1 MKKLLSIMEQL
12 RDPDMGCPWD
22 RKQTLKSIFPH
33 TLEEVHEVGDAI
45 DRDDMD
51 DLKDELGDLLFQV
64 VFYSQI
70 AAENGD
76 FDFNDVVTGIS
87 NKMTR
92 RHPHVFGQT
101 SYANETE
108 QKADW
113 EVIKLAERKS
123 KKIKRASIPS
133 TPSMPPP
140 DQEDYFQ
147 DITKGLTALQYGQKV
162 LIRAGKNGFDW
173 ANWRPIIDKV
183 YEEVDEIIEAVENNE
198 PQYRIEEEVGDLFIV
213 VTNLARHLK
222 IDSENAARKAT
233 NKFAKRYNRM
243 MQMVKDRYP
252 DTDQYTLEQMSQG
265 WELVKK
271 EEKLG

>member
-1 MKKLLSIMEQL
+1 MEQL
-12 RDPDMGCPWD
+12 RDPDTGCSWD
-22 RKQTLKSIFPH
+22 RKQTLNSIFPH

-45 DRDDMD
+45 DRGDMD
-51 DLKDELGDLLFQV
+51 NLKDELGDLLFQV

-76 FDFNDVVTGIS
+76 FDFNDVVEGIS
-87 NKMTR
+87 DKMTR
-92 RHPHVFGQT
+92 RHPHVFGNKD
-101 SYANETE
+101 YANEAE

-113 EVIKLAERKS
+113 ETIKLAERKAQNKEKS
-123 KKIKRASIPS
+123 S
-133 TPSMPPP
+133 TE
-140 DQEDYFQ
+140 QKDYFE
-147 DITKGLTALQYGQKV
+147 DITRGLTALQRGQKV
-162 LIRAGKNGFDW
+162 LVRAGENGFDW

-222 IDSENAARKAT
+222 IDSENAARQAT

-243 MQMVKDRYP
+243 MQMVKERYP
-252 DTDQYTLEQMSQG
+252 DTDEYTLEQMSQG

-271 EEKLG
+271 EEKQG

>member
-12 RDPDMGCPWD
+12 RDPDTGCSWD
-22 RKQTLKSIFPH
+22 RKQTLKSIFQH

-45 DRDDMD
+45 DRGDMD

-70 AAENGD
+70 AAENDD

-87 NKMTR
+87 DKMTR

-101 SYANETE
+101 TYANEAE

-113 EVIKLAERKS
+113 EAIKRDERTS
-123 KKIKRASIPS
+123 KKTKMASVSS
-133 TPSMPPP
+133 THLSS
-140 DQEDYFQ
+140 QEDHFK

-162 LIRAGKNGFDW
+162 LIRAGENGFDW

-183 YEEVDEIIEAVENNE
+183 YEEVNEIIEAVENNE

-265 WELVKK
+265 WELVKR
-271 EEKLG
+271 EEKLVP

>member
-12 RDPDMGCPWD
+12 RDPDTGCPWD

-45 DRDDMD
+45 DRGDMD

-87 NKMTR
+87 DKMTR

-113 EVIKLAERKS
+113 EAIKLAERKP
-123 KKIKRASIPS
+123 KKINRASIPS
-133 TPSMPPP
+133 TPSMPPS

-173 ANWRPIIDKV
+173 VNWRPIIDKV

-198 PQYRIEEEVGDLFIV
+198 PQCRIEEEVGDLFIV